1 MRRLLAC
8 IGVSVAL
15 AAAPTVLGAGTPRY
29 HGRIAGDAA
38 IRFKAVVR
46 HGEIVKVRGILW
58 RRLPIHCNQ
67 GRFRFRGDFD
77 GDAFPVNDS
86 EFRASGTGGGTTYV
100 SHARVVGRFT
110 KHGRRAHGT
119 VRVRG
124 GLDAHHTDCHSGIR
138 RWWAHRLR

>member
-8 IGVSVAL
+8 VGVSVAL
-15 AAAPTVLGAGTPRY
+15 VAAPTVLGAGTPRY

-38 IRFKAVVR
+38 IRFKTVVSR
-46 HGEIVKVRGILW
+46 GEIVKVRGILW
-58 RRLPIHCNQ
+58 RHLPIHCSQ

-77 GDAFPVNDS
+77 GDAFSVSDS
-86 EFRASGTGGGTTYV
+86 EFRASGTGGTTYV
-100 SHARVVGRFT
+100 SHARVVGHFT

-119 VRVRG
+119 VWVRG
-124 GLDAHHTDCHSGIR
+124 GLDANHTDCHSGTR